1 MKLWGSSSSSFP
13 HAAMGI
19 LKSIS
24 TSLFGF
30 MSTSLFSAY
39 KNLSENEKN
48 QEEVV
53 ELCSVHT
60 DDAPDVNYS
69 EMSGETNSME
79 KLSKDEEE
87 KDHTPTLNKYPEHF
101 RQFDMVSDCADHH
114 FVAGAG
120 KGPQFFQVTSIE
132 DFLSKN

>member
-1 MKLWGSSSSSFP
+1 MKLWGCSSSSFP

-24 TSLFGF
+24 SSLFGS
-30 MSTSLFSAY
+30 MTTSLFSAY
-39 KNLSENEKN
+39 DNLSETGKN

-53 ELCSVHT
+53 ELCSVYT
-60 DDAPDVNYS
+60 DDAPDVNHL
-69 EMSGETNSME
+69 EMSGETNSLE

-87 KDHTPTLNKYPEHF
+87 KDHTATLNKCPEYF

-114 FVAGAG
+114 FVDGAG
-120 KGPQFFQVTSIE
+120 KGPQFFQVTTSIE
-132 DFLSKN
+132 DF